1 MLRDGVLSAWAQS
14 IYRRPSLGWVFA
26 TRQNLRS
33 DMLYWTRIHTVFE
46 HTRRKEREEEISPN
60 RPFLKLSLRS
70 LRLCGGILNSLWREL
85 KDPKIIPDR
94 A

>member
-46 HTRRKEREEEISPN
+46 HTRREERKEKTPAPGLPHERWALQDNQFRLASNISG
-60 RPFLKLSLRS
+60 LT
-70 LRLCGGILNSLWREL
+70 
-85 KDPKIIPDR
+85 
-94 A
+94 

>member
-46 HTRRKEREEEISPN
+46 HTRREERKE
-60 RPFLKLSLRS
+60 
-70 LRLCGGILNSLWREL
+70 
-85 KDPKIIPDR
+85 
-94 A
+94 

>member
-46 HTRRKEREEEISPN
+46 HTRRKERQEENSCTTDDTD
-60 RPFLKLSLRS
+60 STD
-70 LRLCGGILNSLWREL
+70 GI
-85 KDPKIIPDR
+85 DPCHP
-94 A
+94 